1 MKDDLFDN
9 LLKKDSESFWKCW
22 SSKLRHNTPKDITVN
37 GSSDDKIIADAFA
50 HHFQSV
56 YCNSFDNAHAKSE
69 FHNLFDTL
77 EDTNPIDDLVTVQLV
92 DSCIHKLKQG
102 KASGLDDIYAEHLLN
117 AHPILVVLLCRLFR
131 DMLVHGYVPDDFG
144 KGVIVPILKEKLGD
158 SNDVSNYR
166 GITLI
171 PVISK
176 LFELVLLDIC
186 MPFLGSDDLQFGFKK
201 GLGCSNAIFLFQE
214 TIEYFLSRGSSI
226 FVAALDFQKAFD
238 RINFFKLFTSLIK
251 SGLPRSVI
259 NILLNWYINLS
270 VCVKWGSTLS
280 TSFDVKSGV
289 RQGSVLSPA
298 LFNVFINVFI
308 YELKLCN
315 YGCKMRGVFVGV
327 IMYADD
333 LLLLSASVDG
343 LQRMLNCC
351 SELSAKALINFN
363 CKKSTCVII
372 GPASK
377 CVVKDMKLGSDSI
390 SWSNSFKYLGVC
402 FSVSK
407 KLFVDVSTI
416 KQKKLLRA
424 TVYWPRLNVWTI
436 LSSLSC

>member
-1 MKDDLFDN
+1 M
-9 LLKKDSESFWKCW
+9 
-22 SSKLRHNTPKDITVN
+22 
-37 GSSDDKIIADAFA
+37 
-50 HHFQSV
+50 
-56 YCNSFDNAHAKSE
+56 
-69 FHNLFDTL
+69 
-77 EDTNPIDDLVTVQLV
+77 
-92 DSCIHKLKQG
+92 
-102 KASGLDDIYAEHLLN
+102 
-117 AHPILVVLLCRLFR
+117 
-131 DMLVHGYVPDDFG
+131 YV
-144 KGVIVPILKEKLGD
+144 I
-158 SNDVSNYR
+158 
-166 GITLI
+166 
-171 PVISK
+171 
-176 LFELVLLDIC
+176 
-186 MPFLGSDDLQFGFKK
+186 
-201 GLGCSNAIFLFQE
+201 
-214 TIEYFLSRGSSI
+214 
-226 FVAALDFQKAFD
+226 FD

-416 KQKKLLRA
+416 KQKNFASCNCILAQAKCMDDLVKLKLLESYCLPILLYA
-424 TVYWPRLNVWTI
+424 TAAMKLTIEQLCELNAAWNSVYRRIFGFNKWKSVRQFIGGLG
-436 LSSLSC
+436 